1 MLLYNSGEMEKL
13 LSGFGTDF
21 SKSLQTKRKRL
32 ETFTHES
39 LISSDKKVKEM
50 CQSQQAER

>member
-1 MLLYNSGEMEKL
+1 MEKL